1 MANKNE
7 SASSMIIEGS
17 LSVKISDADIARLA
31 EAFGIEPS
39 SIAEEVD
46 ESDQGK

>member
-1 MANKNE
+1 MANNNE

-31 EAFGIEPS
+31 EAFGIQPS
-39 SIAEEVD
+39 SIVEEAD